1 MITTFDRP
9 EKTSQNGKNYWET
22 LRVRYDQVNS
32 EIRYV
37 VTKTGAYSAE
47 YIEKKPVQFRRDLVK
62 QLLKAEQEKADGSG
76 AVARG

>member
-9 EKTSQNGKNYWET
+9 EKTLQNGRRYWEE
-22 LRVRYDQVNS
+22 LRLKYDQVNS

-37 VTKTGAYSAE
+37 VTKTGAYTAE

-62 QLLKAEQEKADGSG
+62 QLMKLEQEKADGSG

>member
-9 EKTSQNGKNYWET
+9 ETILKNGREYWER
-22 LRVRYDQVNS
+22 LRVKYDQVNS

-37 VTKTGAYSAE
+37 VTKTGAYTAE